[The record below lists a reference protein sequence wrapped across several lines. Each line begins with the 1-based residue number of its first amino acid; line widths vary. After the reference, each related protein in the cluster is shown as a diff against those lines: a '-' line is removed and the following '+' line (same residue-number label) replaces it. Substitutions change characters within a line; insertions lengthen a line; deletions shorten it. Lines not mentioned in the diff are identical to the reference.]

1 MKKILVIGASG
12 FVGKYL
18 ANALLAERHAVRC
31 LARTPAKVQELAVAG
46 CEIVQ
51 GDITDPESMQRA
63 FSFVEAAYVSV
74 HTLVPQN
81 PDSAGQD
88 FMDLELN
95 GLQNIVT
102 ACRTNGVRRLI
113 YVTFLGV
120 SPDAP
125 SAWIRGRWKAE
136 QFLLNSG
143 LDVTI
148 IRPGMIVGVGGQ
160 GFNMMVSR
168 ARKSTALVLGSGQQK
183 FRTIALSD
191 LGYYLVGVLNDPRAY
206 GQAYDVGS
214 DDVLSG
220 DQLIDRTA
228 EVLGRPRPKKM
239 HILLPKL
246 LLDMFAPLVE
256 RITKMPKGALNGF
269 LDSMKTDSIGDPT
282 PIRILLPRPMLSY
295 RQSVEHALANPGK
308 SDLF

>member
-12 FVGKYL
+12 FVGKHL
-18 ANALLAERHAVRC
+18 AYALLAEGYAVRC
-31 LARTPAKVQELAVAG
+31 SARTVAKVQDLATAG

-51 GDITDPESMQRA
+51 GDMTNPEAMRRA
-63 FSFVEAAYVSV
+63 FTSVEAAYISV
-74 HTLVPQN
+74 HTLVPQK

-113 YVTFLGV
+113 YVTFLGAA
-120 SPDAP
+120 PDAP

-168 ARKSTALVLGSGQQK
+168 AKQSRALVLGSGQQK
-183 FRTIALSD
+183 FRTIALAD
-191 LGYYLVGVLNDPRAY
+191 LGYYLVGVLKDTRAY

-220 DQLIDRTA
+220 DQIIDRTA
-228 EVLGRPRPKKM
+228 EVLGRGHPKKI
-239 HILLPKL
+239 HILLPKWL
-246 LLDMFAPLVE
+246 PGVFAPLIE
-256 RITKMPKGALNGF
+256 RITKLPKGALTGF
-269 LDSMKTDSIGDPT
+269 LDSMKTDSIGDPM
-282 PIRILLPRPMLSY
+282 PIRSILTKPPLSY
-295 RQSVEHALANPGK
+295 QQSVEDALANSEK
-308 SDLF
+308 